1 MRGVLSLE
9 PPDLVD
15 LLFDLEALQVVELG
29 LVALKMLT
37 SSYLPLFPIKIDK
50 IYYKFKILKRHAI

>member
-29 LVALKMLT
+29 LVALKMLA
-37 SSYLPLFPIKIDK
+37 SSYLPLFPI
-50 IYYKFKILKRHAI
+50 